1 MRKIFKTII
10 VASLAALAMPLSA
23 STMQTYTASSDSIDT
38 TVEPADT
45 LREKLAQ
52 METRMASMEQE
63 QEMQK
68 TWKRRKYWKIGLSG
82 NLVGIS
88 INLCKSIQKELFIN
102 DAP

>member
-1 MRKIFKTII
+1 MRKIFKTIV
-10 VASLAALAMPLSA
+10 VASLATLAMPLSA

-63 QEMQK
+63 QETQK
-68 TWKRRKYWKIGLSG
+68 VLENRYYIAKPR
-82 NLVGIS
+82 
-88 INLCKSIQKELFIN
+88 
-102 DAP
+102 AH

>member
-1 MRKIFKTII
+1 MRKIFKTIV
-10 VASLAALAMPLSA
+10 VASFAALAMPLTA

-68 TWKRRKYWKIGLSG
+68 TWNAESTGKSVSHRRTSSALT
-82 NLVGIS
+82 
-88 INLCKSIQKELFIN
+88 
-102 DAP
+102 ARR

>member
-1 MRKIFKTII
+1 MRKIFKTIV
-10 VASLAALAMPLSA
+10 VASFAALAMPLTA

-68 TWKRRKYWKIGLSG
+68 TWKRRKYWKS
-82 NLVGIS
+82 VSHRPIS
-88 INLCKSIQKELFIN
+88 SALT
-102 DAP
+102 ARR

>member
-10 VASLAALAMPLSA
+10 VASLATLNPLSA

-52 METRMASMEQE
+52 METSMASMEQE
-63 QEMQK
+63 QEAQK
-68 TWKRRKYWKIGLSG
+68 VLENRYYIAKPR
-82 NLVGIS
+82 
-88 INLCKSIQKELFIN
+88 
-102 DAP
+102 AH